1 MKKQSPHN
9 EFLEYIREMLEPF
22 GISKIRAMFGGF
34 GIYKNGIMFAL
45 IADHELYFK
54 ADEKAAVFFQSF
66 GSEPFSYEAKG
77 RKVKLSYWRVLPEIL
92 EDQDILE
99 KWHAMAYS
107 AALTSK
113 KKTV

>member
-45 IADHELYFK
+45 IEDHELYFK
-54 ADEKAAVFFQSF
+54 ALDRNHF
-66 GSEPFSYEAKG
+66 
-77 RKVKLSYWRVLPEIL
+77 RMKLRAERSSCHIGGFCL
-92 EDQDILE
+92 
-99 KWHAMAYS
+99 KF
-107 AALTSK
+107 
-113 KKTV
+113 